1 MHVPVGKPLFGA
13 IEKEYVN
20 DALDRTE
27 ISGFSG
33 GYTTKFETAFAD
45 FCGVKEAV
53 TVSNGTTALHL
64 ALVALGI
71 KAGDEVLVSTF
82 TNMATFFAVLYQGA
96 IPVPID
102 SEPDTLNMDPS
113 LLEAM
118 ITSRTK
124 AIIVVHIY
132 GHPADMDP
140 ILAVAKKHNLYVVE
154 DAAEAH
160 GAEYK
165 GRRTGSLGDVG
176 CFSLYANK
184 IITTG
189 EGGMITTSNKELAD
203 KARSLKSL
211 AFGTANKFMHAD
223 TGFNYRMTNMQA
235 AFGAAQMTHADDI
248 INRKRIMAAY
258 YLKHLANIPGLRL
271 PVEKEYAKN
280 VYWMFNILLEGSL
293 LGKRAAF
300 MKELADRGVES
311 REDFIPFNDQEIYIQ
326 QGFTKS
332 EDCPV
337 ASRAGREGFYIPS
350 GTDITE
356 EEQEYVVAQIK
367 QVAEALSV

>member
-82 TNMATFFAVLYQGA
+82 TNMATFFSVLYQGA

-189 EGGMITTSNKELAD
+189 EGGMITTNNKELAD